1 MGNKNSS
8 SSGGGSGG
16 ANNLSGGNTLSHT
29 SSSNR
34 LTDHMIRERHANVF
48 KYYQDVRRLGEGSI
62 GTVRLV
68 KRKKGTEGG
77 SAYDNSTRNGANR
90 GGACAC
96 LIDGIFGCSW
106 LTPRS
111 NNATTATIGNYH
123 SRSNQ
128 SESAISDHSELYAL
142 KSIQL
147 RLVQKEYLDELRNE
161 ISVLRSLDH
170 PNIVKAY
177 EVYETKQN
185 IYVVM
190 EYCSGGDLYS
200 RVPYV
205 ESQAANIISQLCS
218 AIGHMHDNGII
229 HRDIKMENIM
239 FESSDPTAKIK
250 LLDFGLSKKYLPGMY
265 MSDWCGT
272 VYTMS
277 PQVIDGVYTNKADCW
292 SIGVIAFLLLC
303 NEKPFRGKR
312 SEMLSKIKYCDY
324 TFKSPGWS
332 NVSKDAKRFVAALLT
347 KDPTKR
353 LSAEEALQHSWLN
366 KKDFETVSTEQL
378 NERLMANVKD
388 NILSFAQT
396 SELKRIAAVIVA
408 HKSSVKEILDMR
420 RAFEKFDKEKDG
432 VITIDEFKAA
442 MAECDEYSDEDVNA
456 IFEQMDV
463 NKNGKIMYTEFVAA
477 TLELHGRVEEKR
489 LAEAFD
495 HMDDDDSGFIS
506 KENLKKLLGE
516 SGTPERLEKLIGS
529 ADSDGDG
536 RISFE
541 EFLVMFRKDNI
552 AAVDDEIITDH
563 VDRRK

>member
-1 MGNKNSS
+1 MGNKSSGNGGRANPSS
-8 SSGGGSGG
+8 SSGGG
-16 ANNLSGGNTLSHT
+16 GGNRKSST
-29 SSSNR
+29 SSNR
-34 LTDHMIRERHANVF
+34 LTDHMIRERHADVF
-48 KYYQDVRRLGEGSI
+48 DYYQDVRRLGEGSI
-62 GTVRLV
+62 GAVRLV
-68 KRKKGTEGG
+68 RRRKGTEGG
-77 SAYDNSTRNGANR
+77 SAYDSTTRRR

-106 LTPRS
+106 LIRS
-111 NNATTATIGNYH
+111 KNTTTNNRSRYH
-123 SRSNQ
+123 QDQEKQVSKTVTSN
-128 SESAISDHSELYAL
+128 HSEMYAL

-147 RLVQKEYLDELRNE
+147 RMVQQEYLDELRNE

-177 EVYETKQN
+177 EVYETKHN
-185 IYVVM
+185 IFVLM
-190 EYCSGGDLYS
+190 EYCSGGDLYA
-200 RVPYV
+200 RVPYI
-205 ESQAANIISQLCS
+205 ESQAATIITQLCS

-239 FESSDPTAKIK
+239 FESNDPKAKIK

-277 PQVIDGVYTNKADCW
+277 PQVLEGVYTNSADCW

-312 SEMLSKIKYCDY
+312 SEVLRKIKRCDY
-324 TFKSPGWS
+324 NFNSPGWC
-332 NVSKDAKRFVAALLT
+332 NVSKDAKGFVEALLT
-347 KDPTKR
+347 KDPKKR
-353 LSAEEALQHSWLN
+353 LSAEEALQHSWL
-366 KKDFETVSTEQL
+366 KRKDFETVSTKEL
-378 NERLMANVKD
+378 NERLMMSIKD

-396 SELKRIAAVIVA
+396 SELKKIAAVIVA
-408 HKSSVKEILDMR
+408 HKSSVKEILEMR

-432 VITIDEFKAA
+432 VVTIDEFKSA
-442 MAECDEYSDEDVNA
+442 MAECDEYSDEEVNA
-456 IFEQMDV
+456 MFDHIDV

-495 HMDDDDSGFIS
+495 HIDDDDSGYIS
-506 KENLKKLLGE
+506 KENLKNLLGE
-516 SGTPERLEKLIGS
+516 SATPERIEKLIGS
-529 ADSDGDG
+529 ADADGDG

-552 AAVDDEIITDH
+552 AAVEDEIVTES
-563 VDRRK
+563 VVGL

>member
-1 MGNKNSS
+1 
-8 SSGGGSGG
+8 
-16 ANNLSGGNTLSHT
+16 
-29 SSSNR
+29 
-34 LTDHMIRERHANVF
+34 MIRERHANVF
-48 KYYQDVRRLGEGSI
+48 NYYQDVRRLGEGSI

-77 SAYDNSTRNGANR
+77 SAYDNNSTRR
-90 GGACAC
+90 GGGGKGGPCAC
-96 LIDGIFGCSW
+96 LVDGIFGCS
-106 LTPRS
+106 LFSTQRS
-111 NNATTATIGNYH
+111 NNNAA
-123 SRSNQ
+123 SRGRQ
-128 SESAISDHSELYAL
+128 QQHLESAVSDHSEMYAL

-147 RLVQKEYLDELRNE
+147 RLIQQQYLDELRNE

-177 EVYETKQN
+177 EVYETKKN
-185 IYVVM
+185 IYVVL

-200 RVPYV
+200 RVPYI
-205 ESQAANIISQLCS
+205 ESQAATIITQLCS
-218 AIGHMHDNGII
+218 AIGHMHNNGII

-239 FESSDPTAKIK
+239 FESQDSMANIK

-277 PQVIDGVYTNKADCW
+277 PQVIEGIYTQKADCW

-312 SEMLSKIKYCDY
+312 SEMIRKIKHCDY
-324 TFKSPGWS
+324 TFQSPGWS
-332 NVSKDAKRFVAALLT
+332 NVSKDAKRFVASLLT
-347 KDPTKR
+347 KDPKKR
-353 LSAEEALQHSWLN
+353 LSAEEALQHSWL
-366 KKDFETVSTEQL
+366 KKTNYENAVSTEQL
-378 NERLMANVKD
+378 NQSLMVNVKD

-442 MAECDEYSDEDVNA
+442 MAECEEYSDEDINS
-456 IFEQMDV
+456 IFDQMDV

-495 HMDDDDSGFIS
+495 HMDDDDSGYIS
-506 KENLKKLLGE
+506 KENLIKLLGE
-516 SGTPERLEKLIGS
+516 SGTQERVEKLIGS
-529 ADSDGDG
+529 ADTDGDG

-552 AAVDDEIITDH
+552 AVVEDEIVTDH
-563 VDRRK
+563 